1 MGVLSPTL
9 VIGIAILYGCLKYLV
24 ERATFLA
31 YPWCDHPTRCFNYA
45 EELLASL
52 DRGVEPC
59 DNLYEHVCARW
70 DRLHPAMASGQFSLL
85 QGRISAFTFGLLEQ
99 SPRTLKSDSVRKSVI
114 AYQFCRKVHDQQ
126 RDDLKVLF
134 DVFKKFNV
142 VWPSLTLPSDL
153 DVMNFLLG
161 LSLDYGLATPF
172 LLTLQP
178 YLKTDKRYG
187 LTLEFSFP
195 DHNETFQESI
205 VHGCIP
211 SIAPSIRKDTASKM
225 ARRVQSVFQDLFTII
240 LTLFPTGRVIR
251 NYSTIEDLASGLS
264 EPADLS
270 GWLNA
275 INKHLPPDRVIDK
288 DEYVY
293 AFSNSSVLL
302 GELLRSTKASDYVD
316 LVLFGGWTMIL
327 QLYTGASYP
336 LMKCFHGTHTIV
348 RSAIGCL
355 AFANEMAP
363 YALGRLLS
371 DGLRLSEAIAAAGQ
385 TWSVLRDSTKRNF
398 ANLSWMDESTAAGAA
413 EHVERLI
420 AVVSMPAHLRS
431 DAALDEFYDYLPKFS
446 QPFLASYLDALG
458 RRLDKYKRL
467 LRPNAS
473 VIVHREDIALPMVI
487 VNAYYMPVNHL
498 MVIPTAIVAPPFVT
512 LSMPEAVNYG
522 AMGKVLGHE
531 LSHSF
536 DPRLSNASRTGDAIT
551 WWSRGSYDN
560 FTRLLSCVH
569 DQLLEYTGSAVHAR
583 SALSETFADTA
594 GTQKARLAYETLPP
608 NRGSLGYTQE
618 QLFFVAS
625 CFEFCSRN
633 AYDYRQMGLYPAVA
647 LRCNLPAANEPRF
660 AAAFRCSEGAALN
673 PAKRCN
679 FH

>member
-1 MGVLSPTL
+1 MGVLNPTL
-9 VIGIAILYGCLKYLV
+9 VICLAIIYGCLKYLV
-24 ERATFLA
+24 ERAAFLA

-45 EELLASL
+45 EELTRQPGSR
-52 DRGVEPC
+52 RGPVRQPVRAR
-59 DNLYEHVCARW
+59 VCARW
-70 DRLHPAMASGQFSLL
+70 DRLHPAMPSGQFSLL
-85 QGRISAFTFGLLEQ
+85 QGRISAFTFGLLER

-114 AYQFCRKVHDQQ
+114 AYQACRNVHDQQ
-126 RDDLKVLF
+126 RDDFKVLF

-142 VWPSLTLPSDL
+142 EWPSLTLPTDF
-153 DVMNFLLG
+153 DVMDFLLG
-161 LSLDYGLATPF
+161 LPLDYGIATPF

-187 LTLEFSFP
+187 LTLEFSFI
-195 DHNETFQESI
+195 DQNETFQESI
-205 VHGCIP
+205 VQGCIP
-211 SIAPSIRKDTASKM
+211 SIAPSIGKDAASTV
-225 ARRVQSVFQDLFTII
+225 ARRVQCVFQDLFTII
-240 LTLFPTGRVIR
+240 LTLFPTGRVMR
-251 NYSTIEDLASGLS
+251 NYSTVEDLARGLG
-264 EPADLS
+264 EPADLR

-293 AFSNSSVLL
+293 AFTNSSVLL

-316 LVLFGGWTMIL
+316 LVPVRRLHRTPWVACSPTGCVFPRPL
-327 QLYTGASYP
+327 QLPG
-336 LMKCFHGTHTIV
+336 K
-348 RSAIGCL
+348 
-355 AFANEMAP
+355 
-363 YALGRLLS
+363 
-371 DGLRLSEAIAAAGQ
+371 

-398 ANLSWMDESTAAGAA
+398 ANLTWMDKSTAAGAA

-420 AVVSMPAHLRS
+420 AVVSVPAHLRS
-431 DAALDEFYDYLPKFS
+431 EEALDEFYDYLPIFS
-446 QPFLASYLDALG
+446 QPFLASYFDAVG
-458 RRLDKYKRL
+458 RRLDKYKLL

-473 VIVHREDIALPMVI
+473 VVVHREDLALPMVR
-487 VNAYYMPVNHL
+487 
-498 MVIPTAIVAPPFVT
+498 PPFVT

-522 AMGKVLGHE
+522 AIGKVLGHE

-536 DPRLSNASRTGDAIT
+536 DPRLSNTSRTGDAVT
-551 WWSRGSYDN
+551 WWSKGSYEN
-560 FTRLLSCVH
+560 FTKLLSCVH

-594 GTQKARLAYETLPP
+594 GTQKARLAYGTLPP
-608 NRGSLGYTQE
+608 NPGLLGYTQE

-633 AYDYRQMGLYPAVA
+633 AYDYRRMSLYPAVA

-660 AAAFRCSEGAALN
+660 ATAFRCSAGAALN